1 MSYLLDTNVISEV
14 MRKHPDKGV
23 LNWLTAIPSQELYLS
38 VLTLGELRKGIE
50 KLSEG
55 ARKNTLRLWLAHD
68 LFELYATHILAVDP
82 VVADRWGYIAATIS
96 RPLPVIDLLL
106 ASTAL
111 THNLKLVTR
120 NVRDFD
126 IPGLEVINPFLV

>member
-1 MSYLLDTNVISEV
+1 
-14 MRKHPDKGV
+14 MRKDPDKAV
-23 LNWLTAIPSQELYLS
+23 INWLTTVPSHELYLS

-50 KLSEG
+50 KLSQG
-55 ARKNTLRLWLAHD
+55 AKKNTLRLWLEHD
-68 LFELYATHILAVDP
+68 LIQLYGTHILAIDS
-82 VVADRWGYIAATIS
+82 VVADRWGYVLATIS

-126 IPGLEVINPFLV
+126 IPGLEIVNPFLV

>member
-1 MSYLLDTNVISEV
+1 
-14 MRKHPDKGV
+14 MR
-23 LNWLTAIPSQELYLS
+23 
-38 VLTLGELRKGIE
+38 RGIE
-50 KLSEG
+50 KLSQG
-55 ARKNTLRLWLAHD
+55 AKKNTLRLWLEHD
-68 LFELYATHILAVDP
+68 LIQLYGTHILAIDS
-82 VVADRWGYIAATIS
+82 VVADRWGYVSATIS

-126 IPGLEVINPFLV
+126 IPGLEIVNPFLV